1 MNTMELETTEKEDR
15 LLVDMEQNHALANLL
30 RKAVW
35 ENGGEA
41 GYDKG
46 HPLGDESVLIID
58 TDNPEETLQE
68 AVETAE
74 GWLEDINS
82 DL

>member
-1 MNTMELETTEKEDR
+1 MKLDVMEKDGR
-15 LLVDMEQNHALANLL
+15 LLIDMEQNHAVANLL

-58 TDNPEETLQE
+58 DDTPEETLSE
-68 AVETAE
+68 AVSTVQD
-74 GWLEDINS
+74 WLEGLKS

>member
-1 MNTMELETTEKEDR
+1 MEKEDR

-35 ENGGEA
+35 ENDGEA

-58 TDNPEETLQE
+58 ADDSETVLQDAVDTAREWLDSLE
-68 AVETAE
+68 A
-74 GWLEDINS
+74 

>member
-1 MNTMELETTEKEDR
+1 MELDVMEKDGR
-15 LLVDMEQNHALANLL
+15 LLVDMEQNHAVANLL

-58 TDNPEETLQE
+58 DGSPEETLQD

-74 GWLEDINS
+74 EWLTDIES

>member
-1 MNTMELETTEKEDR
+1 MELDVMEKDGR
-15 LLVDMEQNHALANLL
+15 LLIDMEQNHAVANLL

-35 ENGGEA
+35 ENNGEA

-58 TDNPEETLQE
+58 DDSPEEKLRE
-68 AVETAE
+68 AVGTVKD
-74 GWLEDINS
+74 WLDSLES

>member
-1 MNTMELETTEKEDR
+1 MELDVMEKEGR
-15 LLVDMEQNHALANLL
+15 LLIDMEQNHALANLL

-35 ENGGEA
+35 ENDGEA

-58 TDNPEETLQE
+58 DESPEDTLQN
-68 AVETAE
+68 AVDIAQN
-74 GWLEDINS
+74 WLEDIES
-82 DL
+82 GL

>member
-1 MNTMELETTEKEDR
+1 MELDTTEKDGR

-35 ENGGEA
+35 ENDGEA

-46 HPLGDESVLIID
+46 HPLGDESVLIIE
-58 TDNPEETLQE
+58 TDNPEETLQD
-68 AVETAE
+68 AVETART
-74 GWLEDINS
+74 WLDDIKS
-82 DL
+82 GL

>member
-1 MNTMELETTEKEDR
+1 MELDVMEKGGR
-15 LLVDMEQNHALANLL
+15 LLIDMEQNHALANLL

-35 ENGGEA
+35 ENDGEA

-58 TDNPEETLQE
+58 DESPEDTLQN
-68 AVETAE
+68 AVDTAQN
-74 GWLEDINS
+74 WLEDIES
-82 DL
+82 GL

>member
-1 MNTMELETTEKEDR
+1 MELDTTEKEGR
-15 LLVDMEQNHALANLL
+15 LLVDMGQNHALANLL

-35 ENGGEA
+35 ENDGEA

-46 HPLGDESVLIID
+46 HPLGDESVLIIETD
-58 TDNPEETLQE
+58 TPKETLEE
-68 AVETAE
+68 AVETAR

>member
-1 MNTMELETTEKEDR
+1 MEKDGR
-15 LLVDMEQNHALANLL
+15 LMVDMEQNHALANLL

-35 ENGGEA
+35 ENDGEA

-46 HPLGDESVLIID
+46 HPLGDESVLIIESD
-58 TDNPEETLQE
+58 DSETVLRN
-68 AVETAE
+68 AVETARE
-74 GWLEDINS
+74 WLNSLES

>member
-1 MNTMELETTEKEDR
+1 MELDTTEKDGR

-35 ENGGEA
+35 ENDGEA

-46 HPLGDESVLIID
+46 HPLGDESVLIIE
-58 TDNPEETLQE
+58 TDEPEKTLQD
-68 AVETAE
+68 AVETARN
-74 GWLEDINS
+74 WLDELKS

>member
-1 MNTMELETTEKEDR
+1 MDLDVMEKEGR
-15 LLVDMEQNHALANLL
+15 LLIDMEQNHALANLL

-35 ENGGEA
+35 KNGGES

-58 TDNPEETLQE
+58 SDNPDEVLQD
-68 AVETAE
+68 AVDTVRE
-74 GWLEDINS
+74 WLES
-82 DL
+82 LEADL

>member
-1 MNTMELETTEKEDR
+1 MEKDGR
-15 LLVDMEQNHALANLL
+15 LMVDMEQNHALANLL

-35 ENGGEA
+35 ENDGEA

-58 TDNPEETLQE
+58 SDDPETVLEN
-68 AVETAE
+68 AVETARE
-74 GWLEDINS
+74 WLSGLES
-82 DL
+82 EL

>member
-1 MNTMELETTEKEDR
+1 MELDTTEKDGR

-35 ENGGEA
+35 ENNGEA

-46 HPLGDESVLIID
+46 HPLGDESVLIIE
-58 TDNPEETLQE
+58 TDEPEKTLQD
-68 AVETAE
+68 AVETARD
-74 GWLEDINS
+74 WLDELKS

>member
-1 MNTMELETTEKEDR
+1 MELDTTEKDGR

-35 ENGGEA
+35 ENDGEA

-46 HPLGDESVLIID
+46 HPLGDESVLIIE

-68 AVETAE
+68 AVDTARD
-74 GWLEDINS
+74 WLDEIKS
-82 DL
+82 GL

>member
-1 MNTMELETTEKEDR
+1 MELDTTEKDGR

-35 ENGGEA
+35 ENDGEA

-46 HPLGDESVLIID
+46 HPLGDESVLIIE

-68 AVETAE
+68 AVETART
-74 GWLEDINS
+74 WLDDIKS
-82 DL
+82 GL

>member
-1 MNTMELETTEKEDR
+1 MAAYGYDFKEKDDR
-15 LLVDMEQNHALANLL
+15 LLVDMKQNHALANLM

-46 HPLGDESVLIID
+46 HPLGDESVLVIED
-58 TDNPEETLQE
+58 EEPRETLKE
-68 AVETAE
+68 AAETARQ
-74 GWLEDINS
+74 WLDSIKV
-82 DL
+82 

>member
-1 MNTMELETTEKEDR
+1 MELETTEKDGR
-15 LLVDMEQNHALANLL
+15 LLVDMGQNHALANLL

-35 ENGGEA
+35 ENDGEA

-46 HPLGDESVLIID
+46 HPLGDESVLIIETD
-58 TDNPEETLQE
+58 TPEETLE
-68 AVETAE
+68 DAVETAR
-74 GWLEDINS
+74 GWLEEISS

>member
-1 MNTMELETTEKEDR
+1 MELDVMEKEGR
-15 LLVDMEQNHALANLL
+15 LLIDMEQNHALANLL

-35 ENGGEA
+35 ANDGEA

-58 TDNPEETLQE
+58 DDAPEETLQE
-68 AVETAE
+68 AVDTTRE
-74 GWLEDINS
+74 WLDDLES

>member
-1 MNTMELETTEKEDR
+1 MELDTTEKDGR

-35 ENGGEA
+35 ENDGEA

-46 HPLGDESVLIID
+46 HPLGDESVLIIE
-58 TDNPEETLQE
+58 TDNPEETLQD
-68 AVETAE
+68 AVDTARN
-74 GWLEDINS
+74 WLEDIKS

>member
-1 MNTMELETTEKEDR
+1 MELETTEKDGR
-15 LLVDMEQNHALANLL
+15 LLVDMGQNHALANLL

-35 ENGGEA
+35 ENDGEA

-46 HPLGDESVLIID
+46 HPLGDESVLIIETD
-58 TDNPEETLQE
+58 TPEETLE
-68 AVETAE
+68 DAVETAR
-74 GWLEDINS
+74 GWLEEIGS

>member
-1 MNTMELETTEKEDR
+1 MELDTTEKDGR
-15 LLVDMEQNHALANLL
+15 LLVDMGQNHALANLL

-35 ENGGEA
+35 ENDGEA

-46 HPLGDESVLIID
+46 HPLGDESVLIIETD
-58 TDNPEETLQE
+58 TPEETLE
-68 AVETAE
+68 DAVETAR
-74 GWLEDINS
+74 GWLEEIGS

>member
-1 MNTMELETTEKEDR
+1 MEKDGR
-15 LLVDMEQNHALANLL
+15 LMVDMEQNHALANLL

-35 ENGGEA
+35 ENDGEA

-58 TDNPEETLQE
+58 TDDPETVLQD
-68 AVETAE
+68 AVETAR
-74 GWLEDINS
+74 GWLDGLES

>member
-1 MNTMELETTEKEDR
+1 MELDTTEKDGR

-35 ENGGEA
+35 ENDGEA

-46 HPLGDESVLIID
+46 HPLGDESVLIIE
-58 TDNPEETLQE
+58 TDNPEETLQD
-68 AVETAE
+68 AVDTARD
-74 GWLEDINS
+74 WLEGIKS

>member
-1 MNTMELETTEKEDR
+1 MELETTEKDDR
-15 LLVDMEQNHALANLL
+15 LLVDMEQNHAVANLI

-58 TDNPEETLQE
+58 TDNPEETLE
-68 AVETAE
+68 DAVDTAE
-74 GWLEDINS
+74 EWLEDIES
-82 DL
+82 SI

>member
-1 MNTMELETTEKEDR
+1 MELETTEKDGR
-15 LLVDMEQNHALANLL
+15 LLVDMGQNHALANLL

-35 ENGGEA
+35 ENDGEA

-46 HPLGDESVLIID
+46 HPLGDESVLIIETD
-58 TDNPEETLQE
+58 TPEETLE
-68 AVETAE
+68 DAVETARD
-74 GWLEDINS
+74 WLEEISS

>member
-1 MNTMELETTEKEDR
+1 MELDTTEKDGR

-35 ENGGEA
+35 ENEGEA

-46 HPLGDESVLIID
+46 HPLGDESVLIIE

-68 AVETAE
+68 AVDTARD
-74 GWLEDINS
+74 WLDEIKS
-82 DL
+82 GL

>member
-1 MNTMELETTEKEDR
+1 MEVDFMEKEDR
-15 LLVDMEQNHALANLL
+15 LLVDVKQNHALANLL

-35 ENGGEA
+35 DNGGEA

-58 TDNPEETLQE
+58 DQDPESVLED
-68 AVETAE
+68 AVETART
-74 GWLEDINS
+74 WLEEIEV
-82 DL
+82 

>member
-1 MNTMELETTEKEDR
+1 MELDTTEKDGR
-15 LLVDMEQNHALANLL
+15 LLVDMRQNHALANLL

-35 ENGGEA
+35 ENDDEA

-46 HPLGDESVLIID
+46 HPLGDESVLIIESGQ
-58 TDNPEETLQE
+58 PEQALED
-68 AVETAE
+68 AVETAKD
-74 GWLEDINS
+74 WMEDIKS

>member
-1 MNTMELETTEKEDR
+1 MELDTTEKDGR

-35 ENGGEA
+35 ENDGEA

-46 HPLGDESVLIID
+46 HPLGDESVLIIE
-58 TDNPEETLQE
+58 TDNPEETLQN
-68 AVETAE
+68 AADTARD
-74 GWLEDINS
+74 WLEDIKS

>member
-1 MNTMELETTEKEDR
+1 MDLDTMEKDGR

-46 HPLGDESVLIID
+46 HPLGDESTLVID
-58 TDNPEETLQE
+58 ADQPEQVLQE
-68 AVETAE
+68 AVETARD
-74 GWLEDINS
+74 WLNQIEA
-82 DL
+82 